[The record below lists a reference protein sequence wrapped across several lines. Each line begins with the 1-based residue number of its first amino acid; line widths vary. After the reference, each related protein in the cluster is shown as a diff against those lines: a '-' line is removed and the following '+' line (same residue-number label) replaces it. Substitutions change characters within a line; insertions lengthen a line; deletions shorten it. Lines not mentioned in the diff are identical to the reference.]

1 MTDKDQAKRE
11 KMKHPDWEKY
21 SGFPPAETASAIE
34 DPKRKSKVK
43 PVEPDDN
50 GDSN

>member
-1 MTDKDQAKRE
+1 MKIQDYKEAARIKAE

-21 SGFPPAETASAIE
+21 SGWIPEQPVAEE
-34 DPKRKSKVK
+34 PKKKAKAK
-43 PVEPDDN
+43 PSN

>member
-1 MTDKDQAKRE
+1 MSDKNQTKRE

-21 SGFPPAETASAIE
+21 SGFPPAEPASE
-34 DPKRKSKVK
+34 DTKRKSKVK
-43 PVEPDDN
+43 SVELDED